1 MVHQKKMAKK
11 GQKKGKLKL
20 DSEKIPTHVAII
32 MDGNRR
38 WAAARRK
45 GPIDGHRQAATK
57 AIEPIVEEA
66 IRLGV
71 KFVTFWAFS
80 TENWRRDKAEIRGL
94 MGIFREGLK
103 EKIAKLHEKGVRVQ
117 FLGDLSKFPRDIVK
131 QVLKGV
137 ETTSGNNT
145 ITVTFALNY
154 GGREEILRAIKRL
167 HEVIRDKQYA
177 IRDLD
182 EKMFTQFLDTNGMP
196 DPDLV
201 IRTGGEY
208 RLSGFLPWQSIY
220 AELYFTP
227 VLFPD
232 FSPTEFGKAIL
243 DYQSRERRFGGGKF
257 REYKK

>member
-1 MVHQKKMAKK
+1 MTYRSKMAK
-11 GQKKGKLKL
+11 LKP
-20 DSEKIPTHVAII
+20 DPEKIPTHVAII

-38 WAAARRK
+38 WAAARGL
-45 GPIDGHRQAATK
+45 GPVDGHRQAATK

-66 IRLGV
+66 IRLGI

-80 TENWRRDKAEIRGL
+80 TENWRRDKVEIKGL
-94 MGIFREGLK
+94 MGIFRDVLK
-103 EKIAKLHEKGVRVQ
+103 EKIEKLHEKGVRVN
-117 FLGDLSKFPRDIVK
+117 FLGDLSKFPKDIVER
-131 QVLKGV
+131 VLEGV
-137 ETTSGNNT
+137 EVTKNNGK

-154 GGREEILRAIKRL
+154 GGREEILCAVKKL
-167 HEVIRDKQYA
+167 HEVIRDTGYA
-177 IRDLD
+177 IRKLD
-182 EKMFTQFLDTNGMP
+182 EKTFSQFLDTNGMP

-232 FSPTEFGKAIL
+232 FSPLEFDKAIF
-243 DYQSRERRFGGGKF
+243 DYQRRNRRFGGGRF
-257 REYKK
+257 GNYKK